1 MRFVESGRL
10 VKLSLVALIAVLL
23 PGLSG
28 CAAGSRVGHQQVND
42 SRRASSIPGRSQVST
57 GAVAESL
64 KVDKPLSTA
73 IEEFLSRTQEYAG
86 QDQAAPKAAAVALPV
101 AKLGTND
108 THAGRESW
116 REKPVFRSTVLTPAK
131 RNSGQ
136 AVLARDTNLSRDTMS
151 SSVVGRRPAAIPA
164 IQRVFVRS
172 ASRPKALPK
181 IHVVNEVSNQPMNAG
196 AQAAITS
203 DRVMSFYREQMHDG
217 TSLEDVWTLKFVEL
231 ALGRPTDDK
240 SSMSSL
246 GLNAQQTLGA
256 LLKAAEQVH
265 MSLMHPTAPAD
276 DAVKALD
283 ALRAKMI
290 GQVDPELSNTF
301 FCRSVTNYGIY
312 EEMPRDSFVTGQR
325 VQTIVY
331 SEIDNLSSEV
341 GADGMHR
348 TVLGTHLEVL
358 TVNGETVWQDE
369 QPEIVDRCKRKRRDF
384 FVAQRVTLPATLP
397 AGDYILKVFVEDK
410 LSGRATE
417 VAHKFEMFS
426 PSHLAKPQG
435 LPG

>member
-1 MRFVESGRL
+1 MRFVGSRRS
-10 VKLSLVALIAVLL
+10 VKASLVAIMAALL
-23 PGLSG
+23 PGMSG
-28 CAAGSRVGHQQVND
+28 CAVGPRVRPQQASD
-42 SRRASSIPGRSQVST
+42 FRQTSSIPARSSGSS
-57 GAVAESL
+57 GATTESL
-64 KVDKPLSTA
+64 NVDKPFSTA
-73 IEEFLSRTQEYAG
+73 IEEFLSRTQEYAV
-86 QDQAAPKAAAVALPV
+86 QDKAAPIVVTPALPV
-101 AKLGTND
+101 AKLGTAD
-108 THAGRESW
+108 TQAGRESW
-116 REKPVFRSTVLTPAK
+116 RERPVFRSTILNPTTQA
-131 RNSGQ
+131 RGD

-151 SSVVGRRPAAIPA
+151 SSVTGRRPAAIPA

-172 ASRPKALPK
+172 VSQAKALPTVQV
-181 IHVVNEVSNQPMNAG
+181 INEVSNQPMNAG
-196 AQAAITS
+196 SEAALTS
-203 DRVMSFYREQMHDG
+203 DRIMSFYRDQLQDG

-231 ALGRPTDDK
+231 ALGRPTKDLT
-240 SSMSSL
+240 SMASL
-246 GLNAQQTLGA
+246 GSDTQQTLGA
-256 LLKAAEQVH
+256 LLTAAEQIH
-265 MSLMHPTAPAD
+265 MSLLHPSTPAD

-283 ALRAKMI
+283 VLRGKMI

-331 SEIDNLSSEV
+331 SEIDNLSSDV
-341 GADGMHR
+341 GVDGMYR

-358 TVNGETVWQDE
+358 TEDGKTVWQDE
-369 QPEIVDRCKRKRRDF
+369 QPEIVDRCRRQRRDF

-426 PSHLAKPQG
+426 PSHVANRQG
-435 LPG
+435 MPG